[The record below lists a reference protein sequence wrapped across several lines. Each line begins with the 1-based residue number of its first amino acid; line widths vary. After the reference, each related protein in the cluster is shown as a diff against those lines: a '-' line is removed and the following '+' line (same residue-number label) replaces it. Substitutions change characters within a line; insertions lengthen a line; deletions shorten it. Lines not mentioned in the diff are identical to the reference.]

1 MLSEEG
7 KFVKKSLEQ
16 FNQAK
21 RRLRNLQNELEY
33 WKNLG
38 GMVKSPSLEPHLDG
52 GQTEPYAEKR
62 LQKIEQLTALI
73 NGAIDEAL
81 SLEDDFLAKID
92 KIDPLSQNLLMERYM
107 TGKSMTKILREFNY
121 SDRHIYRLYDSAFE
135 KIAENYK
142 DDIKCQY

>member
-7 KFVKKSLEQ
+7 KVVKKSLEQ

-21 RRLRNLQNELEY
+21 RRLRNLQSELEY

-52 GQTEPYAEKR
+52 GQVEPYAEKR
-62 LQKIEQLTALI
+62 LQKIEQLTELI

-81 SLEDDFLAKID
+81 GLEDDFLAKID

-107 TGKSMTKILREFNY
+107 TGKSLQRIIRDFNY
-121 SDRHIYRLYDSAFE
+121 SRAQVFRLYDSCFE
-135 KIAENYK
+135 KIADFSK
-142 DDIKCQY
+142 DETK